1 MCKFDEMR
9 KLCSKI
15 ISNGKLIGY
24 VLMFEN
30 KTPISE
36 RHHKFLSLI
45 SLAVCEALMRDE
57 NFSKLQ
63 GSLYENV
70 LFDIITGADKTYIEK
85 RVESLRLKFPERMCV
100 LVVNSSLILGGK
112 YIKGFLKDE
121 LKRIIPKSYSIYY
134 DEYIIIVAPVSSN
147 DLLSEESIK
156 LLNEFSKKESLQIGI
171 SYSFSSLTDLNT
183 YYKQAYSA
191 LILSQQVDSDKI
203 IHTYEKSW
211 FYHLI
216 NNINKEKSTLAD
228 FCHPA
233 LKKLHDY
240 DLVNDTNFFNT
251 LWIYLKCD
259 CIAKN
264 TAETL
269 FIHRN
274 SLAYRIE
281 RILEICNISELSV
294 ELKHALISSYMI
306 YNYLEKI

>member
-1 MCKFDEMR
+1 M
-9 KLCSKI
+9 
-15 ISNGKLIGY
+15 
-24 VLMFEN
+24 
-30 KTPISE
+30 
-36 RHHKFLSLI
+36 
-45 SLAVCEALMRDE
+45 
-57 NFSKLQ
+57 
-63 GSLYENV
+63 
-70 LFDIITGADKTYIEK
+70 
-85 RVESLRLKFPERMCV
+85 
-100 LVVNSSLILGGK
+100 
-112 YIKGFLKDE
+112 
-121 LKRIIPKSYSIYY
+121 
-134 DEYIIIVAPVSSN
+134 
-147 DLLSEESIK
+147 
-156 LLNEFSKKESLQIGI
+156 QIGI
-171 SYSFSSLTDLNT
+171 SYSFSSLADLNT

-233 LKKLHDY
+233 LKKLYDY

-306 YNYLEKI
+306 YNYLNKM